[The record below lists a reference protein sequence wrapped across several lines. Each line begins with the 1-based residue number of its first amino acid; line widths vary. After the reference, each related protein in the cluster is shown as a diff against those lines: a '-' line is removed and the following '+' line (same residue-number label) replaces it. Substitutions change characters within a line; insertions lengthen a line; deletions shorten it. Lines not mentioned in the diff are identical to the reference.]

1 MWDLMELLFY
11 MKFSEAKDYLS
22 RWSVL
27 PSGKTVPQRRRS
39 IDGSN
44 DGNYGANFQ
53 NLIAQAAEKYNLNP
67 DLLQAMIKVESNFNP
82 QARSG
87 AGAMGLMQLMPG
99 TAKSL
104 GVDNPYD
111 PAQNIDGGA
120 KYLRQML
127 DRFNGD
133 VNLALAAYNAGPGN
147 VRKYDGIPPFKETQ
161 NYVKKV
167 LNQTNFDYLA

>member
-1 MWDLMELLFY
+1 MWDLLELLFY
-11 MKFSEAKDYLS
+11 MKFSEARNYLS

-27 PSGKTVPQRRRS
+27 PPGKTLSGGHSSV
-39 IDGSN
+39 DSN
-44 DGNYGANFQ
+44 YSANYGADFQ
-53 NLIAQAAEKYNLNP
+53 NLIAQAAKKYDLNQ
-67 DLLQAMIKVESNFNP
+67 DLLEAVIKVESNYNP

-99 TAKSL
+99 TAKEL

-120 KYLRQML
+120 KYLRKMMDQ
-127 DRFNGD
+127 FNGD
-133 VNLALAAYNAGPGN
+133 VRLALAAYNAGPGN

-161 NYVKKV
+161 TYVKKV
-167 LNQTNFDYLA
+167 LNQTSFDYLA

>member
-1 MWDLMELLFY
+1 MWDLLELLFY
-11 MKFSEAKDYLS
+11 MKFSEAKDYVS
-22 RWSVL
+22 RWSIL
-27 PSGKTVPQRRRS
+27 PPEKTASRRHRG
-39 IDGSN
+39 IDGSD

-53 NLIAQAAEKYNLNP
+53 SLITQAAEKYNLNP
-67 DLLQAMIKVESNFNP
+67 DLLKAVIKVESNFNP

-99 TAKSL
+99 TARSL
-104 GVDNPYD
+104 GVNNPYD

-127 DRFNGD
+127 DRYNGD
-133 VNLALAAYNAGPGN
+133 VRLALAAYNAGPGN
-147 VRKYDGIPPFKETQ
+147 VNKYGGIPPFKETQ

-167 LNQTNFDYLA
+167 LNNTKFDYLA

>member
-11 MKFSEAKDYLS
+11 MKFNEAKDYLS
-22 RWSVL
+22 RWSIL
-27 PSGKTVPQRRRS
+27 PSEKSMSQRRHAAE
-39 IDGSN
+39 GSN
-44 DGNYGANFQ
+44 DSSYGQNFQ
-53 NLIAQAAEKYNLNP
+53 DLVTRAAEKYNLTS
-67 DLLQAMIKVESNFNP
+67 DLLNAVIKVESNFNP
-82 QARSG
+82 QAQSG

-104 GVDNPYD
+104 GVDNPFD

-133 VNLALAAYNAGPGN
+133 VHLALAAYNAGPGN

-167 LNQTNFDYLA
+167 INQTNFDYLA

>member
-1 MWDLMELLFY
+1 MWDLLELLFY
-11 MKFSEAKDYLS
+11 MKFSEARNYLS

-27 PSGKTVPQRRRS
+27 PPGETSSGTRRKGDS
-39 IDGSN
+39 SYS
-44 DGNYGANFQ
+44 GNFGADFQ
-53 NLIAQAAEKYNLNP
+53 NLITQAAKKYDLNQ
-67 DLLQAMIKVESNFNP
+67 DLLKAVIKVESNFNP

-99 TAKSL
+99 TAKEL
-104 GVDNPYD
+104 GVNNPYD

-120 KYLRQML
+120 KYLRKML
-127 DRFNGD
+127 DQFDGD
-133 VNLALAAYNAGPGN
+133 VRLALAAYNAGPGN

-167 LNQTNFDYLA
+167 LNQTSIDYMA